1 MAKQKIKL
9 TLKMPRKYDF
19 WLHLSSLILLL
30 FGSLMILS
38 ANVGNTE
45 SDSMIV
51 AKVIL
56 KQTAF
61 IIISYF
67 MMIGLANNFTMV
79 RARRYGKLIGLI
91 LIALCLSTMFFT
103 PVQGSRAWIHLG
115 SITIQPAEFVKVF
128 MIVVI
133 AVYIEIAGRRNF
145 DWWTIIK
152 TPFTFFCAFIG
163 IVILQRDLGTM
174 VIIALMSV
182 ISFLI
187 PSHKNLRKVQKI
199 VKIGLCGGCLTTI
212 FLMTPAG
219 VGILENLPVFSHV
232 STRFENA
239 LNPFSDP
246 YNKGHQAIQGLVSIA
261 SGGLTGKGI
270 GQSQQKFGYLT
281 QADNDYIIGVVIEE
295 LGIFGLA
302 FIMIGY
308 VVIIQRL
315 FQYALRTKSEGYKI
329 ILIGTAMYI
338 FLHFFFNV
346 GGVGGLIPLTGVP
359 LLFIS
364 SGGSSLMS
372 IMSAIGISQAVISRI
387 RRQGE

>member
-1 MAKQKIKL
+1 
-9 TLKMPRKYDF
+9 
-19 WLHLSSLILLL
+19 
-30 FGSLMILS
+30 
-38 ANVGNTE
+38 
-45 SDSMIV
+45 
-51 AKVIL
+51 
-56 KQTAF
+56 
-61 IIISYF
+61 
-67 MMIGLANNFTMV
+67 
-79 RARRYGKLIGLI
+79 
-91 LIALCLSTMFFT
+91 
-103 PVQGSRAWIHLG
+103 
-115 SITIQPAEFVKVF
+115 
-128 MIVVI
+128 
-133 AVYIEIAGRRNF
+133 
-145 DWWTIIK
+145 
-152 TPFTFFCAFIG
+152 
-163 IVILQRDLGTM
+163 M

-219 VGILENLPVFSHV
+219 VGMLENLPVFSHV